1 MDSKILKIIFCPDS
15 KYDFEVFTDED
26 REEYPASSRFLL
38 STEYHLNFVN
48 SDTVGETSETISLEN
63 GFIMVENKIKNLFID
78 EDGKIFGFNFDKIAV
93 SPDGDTIYGLYGQDT
108 YLATGQWFW
117 LFNQSMAKIQ
127 ADVSTSKYAEFAS
140 PNSIDAVKFNELGEM
155 CLIRNFHNL
164 ADNENDDNN
173 KRMDIYDKT
182 KKRIYTY
189 DLSSYEDVICLDG
202 YNYIDSNHEDV
213 TCFTA
218 LMKSGS
224 SIYKITYNS
233 ITKSIDAKLLD
244 VTSNFVPNYYE
255 TINSNVLLRY
265 KDYNALYF
273 NLHVPSR
280 YTYDYIA
287 TIKWNLQDVQQGWYN
302 INVAI
307 DLDDAVFEVR
317 VNDIV
322 LERIDESTHSWFLP
336 HVSSNGTVFNSTYFI
351 GCLGKKYGT
360 TLNGILKNGV
370 FDPYVCKNSKLSRMS
385 IYNRKLDYYEY

>member
-38 STEYHLNFVN
+38 STEYHLNFIN
-48 SDTVGETSETISLEN
+48 GDTVGQTTENISLEN
-63 GFIMVENKIKNLFID
+63 GFIMVENKIKNLYID

-93 SPDGDTIYGLYGQDT
+93 STDGDTIYGLYGQDK

-117 LFNQSMAKIQ
+117 LFNQSMSKIQ
-127 ADVSTSKYAEFAS
+127 ADVSTSKYAEWAS

-189 DLSSYEDVICLDG
+189 DLSSYEEIICLDG
-202 YNYIDSNHEDV
+202 YNYVDSNNEDV

-218 LMKSGS
+218 LLKAGSG
-224 SIYKITYNS
+224 IYKVTYNS
-233 ITKSIDAKLLD
+233 ITKSIDSKLLD
-244 VTSNFVPNYYE
+244 VPTNFAPKYYE

-273 NLHVPSR
+273 NLHVPSN

-287 TIKWNLQDVQQGWYN
+287 TIKWNLQD
-302 INVAI
+302 I
-307 DLDDAVFEVR
+307 
-317 VNDIV
+317 
-322 LERIDESTHSWFLP
+322 
-336 HVSSNGTVFNSTYFI
+336 
-351 GCLGKKYGT
+351 
-360 TLNGILKNGV
+360 
-370 FDPYVCKNSKLSRMS
+370 
-385 IYNRKLDYYEY
+385 